1 MDDDLDAD
9 QHTLSLSYRTSPV
22 WVDAVGAP
30 ASELNLASNQDNC
43 SILKQDWPQG
53 RWTSV

>member
-30 ASELNLASNQDNC
+30 ASELNLAGNQDKT
-43 SILKQDWPQG
+43 SILRRDWPQG
-53 RWTSV
+53 R